1 MEQDDIAEGLS
12 KFNNEL
18 ALIECDYPFIDEQ
31 YGNVLESLY
40 QEGLLPFDKIEWKSQ
55 EDEETDIFVR
65 VFEKMIELY
74 YSDGETNE
82 FQTYMQMYVDEFEYP
97 E

>member
-1 MEQDDIAEGLS
+1 MSQDDIAEGLS

-31 YGNVLESLY
+31 YGNVLQSLY
-40 QEGLLPFDKIEWKSQ
+40 QEGLLPFDKIDWKS
-55 EDEETDIFVR
+55 EDDEESDIYVR
-65 VFEKMIELY
+65 VFEKTLEIY
-74 YSDGETNE
+74 YSDGETND
-82 FQTYMQMYVDEFEYP
+82 FQAYMQKYTDEFVYP